1 MKHMSYSKAAWGA
14 GLLAL
19 ALLSLLVTGIPHVGF
34 SAHVLNQ
41 HLGLD
46 PVPLFANPVYGWIV
60 RLLAALTGGGAVFA
74 INLFSALCG
83 AALVVLVFR
92 ISYRS
97 ALGFNADRAMPMAA
111 MHRVALGAA
120 ALTVLFLLASAPF
133 TLAASRANPIL
144 FDLVLVA
151 GAFYLVITFAVGT
164 PFSRLALASL
174 LYGVAVVE
182 FTTAI
187 ILAPIFVVLVLARMW
202 QGGVFTFRH
211 VAIATGG
218 LLAGLSLYF
227 VQAGFFMASP
237 AYHFRAFDGYFQVV
251 WYILIEQ
258 YQSMT
263 GGLPRVGWL
272 TLLLVSFFPWVI
284 TLALRQTSSAG
295 RKPGA
300 MIGTLAL
307 YLVMA
312 VLSVLLLLPDFPLAP
327 ANLTG
332 IGRLFVT
339 PYVFIALWVGHAA
352 AFWMVT
358 AFREKRFE
366 KPGMKKARRVIGRFG
381 LVAAPAFVVYTLV
394 AHTMPL
400 ARDPAERLV
409 YDFSREVVASAGD
422 RAWLVT
428 NTLLDDQIAIEAKL
442 RGSPATLIRMSYARS
457 VPHMK
462 YIASLFK
469 DDARLQSLARVGM
482 TPLMDEWFFHLKDVE
497 RNTAVVHVPDL
508 WMMAGYQA
516 IPDRTVFNGAREDAM
531 PSLDEVLARNQAF
544 WSTYGRRL
552 EAVEADKTRPQ
563 GVALEWIR
571 THISKIANNLGV
583 LLEDMGRTDDAF
595 SSYQQARWLAPD
607 NLSALMNLHVLAQR
621 EKRPEFEALEAELIQ
636 RTEAVMGRVQTWSLS
651 YVYGIVRVPELFAN
665 RGMAFAMS
673 GKATMAISDMKRAL
687 ALNQQNPQI
696 QLALA
701 GLYFGESRDIESREQ
716 YESVLEQD
724 AGNVAALLGLMR
736 LAVRNGQYAEARE
749 HLAALR
755 KTAIKPNVLRMDEAV
770 LESLAGSP
778 AMAMK
783 LFRDV
788 IKEEPENMQAW
799 AALAI
804 TAAQMNDK
812 AAGEE
817 AMRKLRDA
825 KMLAPGIQLV
835 LAQSAVDQ
843 GDRDTARRHLSDIL
857 RRQPSNVPALEMTLR
872 LDMYEGSRDQV
883 QRTVEKVLAVDP
895 RNALGNYMLG
905 VHHYYN
911 KEYAL
916 AESAYRA
923 SLATTRSPQALN
935 DLAYVLYLQGNL
947 DESEGL
953 VRESIAI
960 NERNHSAWDTLG
972 VILMQKN
979 KTLEAEEAL
988 QKSLGLRPNT
998 ASVLLSL
1005 AVLYEKMG
1013 RTTEAGRIATDI
1025 NARLNELS
1033 PQDQDRLRALLERLA
1048 TAALTATP

>member
-1 MKHMSYSKAAWGA
+1 MKHISYAKAAWGA
-14 GLLAL
+14 GLVGLAI
-19 ALLSLLVTGIPHVGF
+19 LSLLVTGIPHVGY
-34 SAHVLNQ
+34 SSYIINQ

-60 RLLAALTGGGAVFA
+60 RLLAVVTGSGAVFA
-74 INLFSALCG
+74 INLFSAVCG
-83 AALVVLVFR
+83 AALQALVFR
-92 ISYRS
+92 IAYRS
-97 ALGFNADRAMPMAA
+97 ALGFNVDRAMPVSS
-111 MHRVALGAA
+111 MHKVALGAA
-120 ALTVLFLLASAPF
+120 ALSVLYLLASAPF
-133 TLAASRANPIL
+133 VLAASRANAIL

-151 GAFYLVITFAVGT
+151 GAFYLVMTVAVGT
-164 PFSRLALASL
+164 PFSRIGLASL
-174 LYGVAVVE
+174 LYGVAIVE

-187 ILAPIFVVLVLARMW
+187 VLAPLFVILVLARMW
-202 QGGVFTFRH
+202 QGGVLTFRH
-211 VAIATGG
+211 LATVTGC

-227 VQAGFFMASP
+227 VQAGLFMASP
-237 AYHFRAFDGYFQVV
+237 AYHFREFDGFFQIV

-272 TLLLVSFFPWVI
+272 TLLLTSFFPWVV

-312 VLSVLLLLPDFPLAP
+312 VLAVLLMIPDFPLAP
-327 ANLTG
+327 ATLTG

-339 PYVFIALWVGHAA
+339 PYLFIALWVGHAA

-366 KPGMKKARRVIGRFG
+366 KPAMKKARRLAGQIGV
-381 LVAAPAFVVYTLV
+381 VAAPVFAVF
-394 AHTMPL
+394 TMITHALPL
-400 ARDPAERLV
+400 ARDPVERLV
-409 YDFSREVVASAGD
+409 YDFSREVVAAAGD

-442 RGSPATLIRMSYARS
+442 SGSPATLIRMSYGRS

-462 YIASLFK
+462 YVASLFN

-482 TPLMDEWFFHLKDVE
+482 APLMDEWFFHVKDAD
-497 RNTAVVHVPDL
+497 RNTSVVHVPDL
-508 WMMAGYQA
+508 WMIAGYQA
-516 IPDRTVFNGAREDAM
+516 IPERVLFNGVREDA
-531 PSLDEVLARNQAF
+531 PPPLDELFRRHQEF
-544 WSTYGRRL
+544 WASYGRRL
-552 EAVEADKTRPQ
+552 EAVPADKSTPQ
-563 GVALEWIR
+563 GIALEWVR
-571 THISKIANNLGV
+571 THLGKVANNLGV
-583 LLEDMGRTDDAF
+583 VLEDLGRPADAYAC
-595 SSYQQARWLAPD
+595 YQQARRIDPE
-607 NLSALMNLHVLAQR
+607 NLSALMNMHVVAQR
-621 EKRPEFEALEAELIQ
+621 EKRPEFEELEAELIA
-636 RTEAVMGRVQTWSLS
+636 RTEAMMGRVQTWSLA
-651 YVYGIVRVPELFAN
+651 YLYGIVRVPELFAN
-665 RGMAFAMS
+665 RGIAFAMS

-701 GLYFGESRDIESREQ
+701 GLYFGQSRDIESREQ
-716 YESVLEQD
+716 YDAVLAED
-724 AGNVAALLGLMR
+724 PGNVAALLGLMR
-736 LAVRNGQYAEARE
+736 LAVRNADYDEARK

-755 KTAIKPNVLRMDEAV
+755 ATNIKPNVLRMDEAV

-788 IKEEPENMQAW
+788 LKEEPENMQAW

-812 AAGEE
+812 ASGEE

-843 GDRDTARRHLSDIL
+843 GDRDTARGYLSDIL
-857 RRQPSNVPALEMTLR
+857 RRQPNNVPALEMLLR

-883 QRTVEKVLAVDP
+883 QRTVERILTVDP
-895 RNALGNYMLG
+895 RNALANYMLG
-905 VHHYYN
+905 VNHYYN

-947 DESEGL
+947 DESEAL
-953 VRESIAI
+953 VRESLTISD
-960 NERNHSAWDTLG
+960 RNHSAWDTLG
-972 VILMQKN
+972 VILMQKDRAV
-979 KTLEAEEAL
+979 EAEEAL

-1005 AVLYEKMG
+1005 AVLYEKTG
-1013 RTTEAGRIATDI
+1013 RFDEAGRIATDI

-1033 PQDQDRLRALLERLA
+1033 PQDQDRLRTLLERLA
-1048 TAALTATP
+1048 NAAMTAAP